1 MDITDRI
8 YLLYPDK
15 QYRGD
20 VPSEIGELKILK
32 QDTLIT
38 LAYNGDGGYPHEFF
52 AYADGYFDLGGAG
65 TNSAQTEIDPN
76 IRFFYKK
83 LKVQRET
90 ARFYKWQEGDVGLLP
105 EERLRENIEAEIRI
119 DRYKNT
125 IDISVA
131 KFLPD
136 VEHEYIY
143 GDGSNPAYQTS
154 ANLKKVTLFN

>member
-8 YLLYPDK
+8 YLLYPEK

-20 VPSEIGELKILK
+20 VPNEIGELKILK

-38 LAYNGDGGYPHEFF
+38 LAYNDGELYGYGIKFF
-52 AYADGYFDLGGAG
+52 AYADGYFDLGGEGKA
-65 TNSAQTEIDPN
+65 SAETEIDPD

-83 LKVQRET
+83 LKVLRKT
-90 ARFYKWQEGDVGLLP
+90 ARFYKDEDVEGK
-105 EERLRENIEAEIRI
+105 RLRGKIEATIRI

-131 KFLPD
+131 KYLPD
-136 VEHEYIY
+136 LEHENRFGY
-143 GDGSNPAYQTS
+143 GLAFQTS